1 MRYPD
6 MGTPWSA
13 EDDERLL
20 ALYRQGE
27 RNLDSLG
34 KRFGRKPSAIGSRLP
49 KLGLESLG

>member
-1 MRYPD
+1 MRYLS

-34 KRFGRKPSAIGSRLP
+34 KRFGRKPRAIGSRLS